1 MTHVNAPQQ
10 HILQVSE
17 LTKKVR
23 FILESELR
31 TLWLCGEISNFIAAS
46 SGHWYLSLKDSKAQ
60 VRCAMFKGN
69 NRYTR
74 IRPQNG
80 QQVLVKAKVS
90 LYEPRGD
97 FQLIIE
103 QMEDAGDGLLRQKFE
118 LLKNQLQAEGLFD
131 QRYKQP
137 LPDFVKTVGIVTSST
152 GAAVQDILTV
162 LKRRNPSIEVIIY
175 PTLVQGDAASE
186 LISDAIYDANER
198 DECDVLI
205 VGRGGGSLE
214 DLWAF
219 NEEPVVRAIFDCDIP
234 VISAVGHEVDTAL
247 ADYVA
252 DMRAPTPSA
261 AAELV
266 SDDNQH
272 LLTKIQ
278 HYRQKLVHLINHK
291 LQRSSAH
298 QQLLNHKLAL
308 TSPEQQL
315 RGQQQKADDLHA
327 RLLQSLNVQQSQLQ
341 TSIAMLQQRLMAASP
356 KQKIHLA
363 HSKLDD
369 FQGRLVRG
377 LLQCKDN
384 KQQQLA
390 RVAQNLNIVSP
401 LATIARGY
409 SITRDSNGRIIRSLE
424 QVAINQTVTTQIA
437 DGQIESV
444 VTNKQYKAT
453 AD

>member
-1 MTHVNAPQQ
+1 MKQVNNPTQ

-31 TLWLCGEISNFIAAS
+31 TLWLCGEISNFMAAS

-74 IRPQNG
+74 IKPSNG

-103 QMEDAGDGLLRQKFE
+103 QMEDAGEGLLRQKFE
-118 LLKNQLQAEGLFD
+118 LLKNQLLGEGLFD

-137 LPDFVKTVGIVTSST
+137 LPDIVNTVGIITSPT
-152 GAAVQDILTV
+152 GAAVKDILTV
-162 LKRRNPSIEVIIY
+162 LKRRNPSINVIIY
-175 PTLVQGDAASE
+175 PSLVQGDLAAE
-186 LISDAIYDANER
+186 QISDAIYTANER

-219 NEEPVVRAIFDCDIP
+219 NEEPVVRAVFDCDIP
-234 VISAVGHEVDTAL
+234 IISAVGHEVDTSL
-247 ADYVA
+247 SDYVA
-252 DMRAPTPSA
+252 DMRAATPSA

-266 SDDNQH
+266 SSDNQH
-272 LLTKIQ
+272 LTTKLL
-278 HYRQKLVHLINHK
+278 HYRQRLSLLIKQQVQQHK
-291 LQRSSAH
+291 AH
-298 QQLLNHKLAL
+298 QQRLSHKLAL
-308 TSPEQQL
+308 KNPIQQL
-315 RGQQQKADDLHA
+315 HNQQQHADDLNMRLLQCFTRQQSMRHNNSELLQQRLLSVNPAKKLQLASLKLHDLHA
-327 RLLQSLNVQQSQLQ
+327 RLQRAQLQ
-341 TSIAMLQQRLMAASP
+341 L
-356 KQKIHLA
+356 
-363 HSKLDD
+363 
-369 FQGRLVRG
+369 
-377 LLQCKDN
+377 KDQ

-390 RVAQNLNIVSP
+390 NLAQHLTIVSP

-409 SITRDSNGRIIRSLE
+409 SISRDSQGKIIKRTNQVNKGDAITTQVNNGIIES
-424 QVAINQTVTTQIA
+424 TVTNI
-437 DGQIESV
+437 
-444 VTNKQYKAT
+444 TNL
-453 AD
+453 DND

>member
-1 MTHVNAPQQ
+1 MTHVNTPQQ

-74 IRPQNG
+74 IRPKNG

-118 LLKNQLQAEGLFD
+118 LLKTQLQAEGLFD

-137 LPDFVKTVGIVTSST
+137 IPDFVKTVGIVTSST
-152 GAAVQDILTV
+152 GAAVHDIITV
-162 LKRRNPSIEVIIY
+162 LKRRNPSIKVIIY
-175 PTLVQGDAASE
+175 PTLVQGETASE

-234 VISAVGHEVDTAL
+234 IISAVGHEVDTSL

-272 LLTKIQ
+272 LRTKIQ
-278 HYRQKLVHLINHK
+278 HFRQKLVHLINHK
-291 LQRSSAH
+291 LQQQKAH

-315 RGQQQKADDLHA
+315 RGQQQKADDLQA
-327 RLLQSLNVQQSQLQ
+327 RLLQSLNVQQSHQHA
-341 TSIAMLQQRLMAASP
+341 TIAMLQQRLMAACPS
-356 KQKIHLA
+356 QKIHLA
-363 HSKLDD
+363 RSKLDD
-369 FQGRLVRG
+369 LHGRLVRS
-377 LLQCKDN
+377 LLQSKDN

-409 SITRDSNGRIIRSLE
+409 SITRDNNGKIIRSIE
-424 QVAINQTVTTQIA
+424 QVEINQTVTTQIT

-444 VTNKQYKAT
+444 VINKQFNAT
-453 AD
+453 AV